1 MAMYY
6 QCRFEQETPDGKQVL
21 VAWIE
26 KRGAKVGSLVELKGE
41 DGLWLVTS
49 TGGEGHSDEWLR
61 EKQQSD
67 RRSLLSIV
75 H

>member
-1 MAMYY
+1 MGLLY
-6 QCRFEQETPDGKQVL
+6 QCHFEQETPEGKQVL
-21 VAWIE
+21 VAWVE

-49 TGGEGHSDEWLR
+49 TGGDGHDEKWLH
-61 EKQQSD
+61 EKQQFN